1 MASVDHADEI
11 LLAAITDRWSKA
23 AMVVARAMNQ
33 LPGHDDTSLQQRLVS
48 LAERGQIEVAGDLS
62 QLRHSE
68 VRLKQVGN

>member
-1 MASVDHADEI
+1 MALVDHTDKI
-11 LLAAITDRWSKA
+11 LLAAITERWSKA
-23 AMVVARAMNQ
+23 AMVVARAMSQ
-33 LPGHDDTSLQQRLVS
+33 LPGHDDISLQQRLAA